1 MSNFQPTKY
10 WPEMKRDYFIIE
22 FIKSGPFIL
31 LLILAILIL
40 TGILISNHH
49 EKSVQMKEDILYV
62 APKPKN

>member
-1 MSNFQPTKY
+1 
-10 WPEMKRDYFIIE
+10 MKKDYFIIE

-40 TGILISNHH
+40 AGILISNHR
-49 EKSVQMKEDILYV
+49 EKAVQMKEDVLYI

>member
-1 MSNFQPTKY
+1 
-10 WPEMKRDYFIIE
+10 MKKDYFIIE

-49 EKSVQMKEDILYV
+49 EKVTEMKEDVLYI